1 MKTLVVVLGILLVIS
16 VLLNIV
22 LAILLRRERRGRARD
37 KYLMMGDFD

>member
-22 LAILLRRERRGRARD
+22 LAILLKEERRGRKRD
-37 KYLMMGDFD
+37 RYLMIGDFD